1 MDPEMAKKI
10 EETVLEVL
18 KSSDMDSTTEFQVRK
33 SASEKLMIDLSKSER
48 KKLVRNVVQT
58 YLEEQQSKAEADE
71 KASEQGEEED
81 VEVEEDDSEDEK
93 KKKGKKGAKEYDDEG
108 DLIIC
113 RLSDKRRVTITE
125 FRGKGLVSLREYY
138 KKDGKELPSSKGISL
153 TVEQWSTFS
162 KNVPAI
168 EKAIKKM
175 EERLNY

>member
-18 KSSDMDSTTEFQVRK
+18 KNSDMDSTTEFQVRK
-33 SASEKLMIDLSKSER
+33 SASEKLGIDLSKSER

-71 KASEQGEEED
+71 TAAGDGEEAAAD
-81 VEVEEDDSEDEK
+81 EEEESGDEK
-93 KKKGKKGAKEYDDEG
+93 KKKGGKEYDDDG

-113 RLSDKRRVTITE
+113 RLSNKRRVTLTE
-125 FRGKGLVSLREYY
+125 FRGKGLVSIREYY

-175 EERLNY
+175 EDRLKY